1 MHHLPGSEIPQLV
14 ANLIRKH
21 TKRRPA
27 KRQTSAPRNLHL
39 PPGELVVSP
48 EEHPPTITVFAYG
61 PDELQEREVTRI
73 ADIAGMGDA
82 LPVMWVNVTG
92 LGDAKMLREI
102 AAHFGLHPLAMED
115 VADTTQRAKVEPYG
129 DTTFV
134 VLPMPHIDAKGFWTE
149 QLSMFITPRVVITF
163 QSAHGDCME
172 PLRHHLRHPRGRLRA
187 SNAPYLAYAIADSV
201 IDAYFPPVNRIGDI
215 LEQLEEGVLSK
226 PTATHLLTIRRIRG
240 DLVRLRRAVYPM
252 RDAMTAFAA
261 LDRVFDQETRP
272 YLRDLN
278 DHVSR
283 LLDQI
288 ETDRFMAGDMLDI
301 YMTSVN
307 LRVGEIT
314 KVLTIIATIFIPLG
328 FIAGVYGMNFED
340 MPELHWKYGYVY
352 CLTLMGLTVLAF
364 LAYFWRKGWLRDNS
378 LPNVRS
384 HESNFGA
391 VAEAGTAA
399 TPASPSAPH
408 ASPDEPHRPSTR
420 TGPLHPPR

>member
-1 MHHLPGSEIPQLV
+1 MHHMPGSEITHMV
-14 ANLIRKH
+14 ADLIRK

-39 PPGELVVSP
+39 PPGEIVVSA
-48 EEHPPTITVFAYG
+48 EEAPPVITVFAYG
-61 PDELQEREVTRI
+61 PDELQERVIHSVSEL
-73 ADIAGMGDA
+73 AGISDR
-82 LPVMWVNVTG
+82 LPVLWVIVDG
-92 LGDAKMLREI
+92 LGDAKLLREL

-149 QLSMFITPRVVITF
+149 QLSMFITPRVIITF
-163 QSAHGDCME
+163 QSAHGDTME
-172 PLRHHLRHPRGRLRA
+172 QLRQHLRHPRGRLRA
-187 SNAPYLAYAIADSV
+187 SNAPYLSYAIADSI
-201 IDAYFPPVNRIGDI
+201 IDAYFPPVNRIGDLVEE
-215 LEQLEEGVLSK
+215 LEDGVLTN
-226 PTATHLLTIRRIRG
+226 PVAAHLLTMSRIRS

-252 RDAMTAFAA
+252 RDAMTAFAS
-261 LDRVFDQETRP
+261 LDRVFDQDTRP

-288 ETDRFMAGDMLDI
+288 ETDRFMAGDLLDI

-340 MPELHWKYGYVY
+340 MPELHWKYGYIY
-352 CLTLMGLTVLAF
+352 CLTLMGLTAGAF
-364 LAYFWRKGWLRDNS
+364 MVYFWRKGWLRNNS
-378 LPNVRS
+378 VKIIRRN
-384 HESNFGA
+384 ESNFGPGA
-391 VAEAGTAA
+391 ADLPTHAPGSPGAEHAPEVRP
-399 TPASPSAPH
+399 PAPS
-408 ASPDEPHRPSTR
+408 
-420 TGPLHPPR
+420 GPIHPPR